1 MADKVAAKKASK
13 DKAEQKIGK
22 GDAYLCE
29 ICGLQLHV
37 DLCGEFLASKGL
49 SCCGNAMKKKATK

>member
-1 MADKVAAKKASK
+1 MAGKANADKKTTQAKTGQNVS
-13 DKAEQKIGK
+13 K

-49 SCCGNAMKKKATK
+49 SCCGKGMKKQEK